1 MSLSSLGLIS
11 RLFKMGN
18 SGGPL
23 VNLDGEAI
31 GINTMMVTAGISFA
45 IPSDYAL
52 DFLEKVKK
60 FQNGEKG
67 ELHFMFSLHSQ
78 PYLLN

>member
-1 MSLSSLGLIS
+1 
-11 RLFKMGN
+11 MGN

-45 IPSDYAL
+45 IPSDYAKT
-52 DFLEKVKK
+52 FLEKVRNY
-60 FQNGEKG
+60 QAQEKG
-67 ELHFMFSLHSQ
+67 IKS
-78 PYLLN
+78 

>member
-1 MSLSSLGLIS
+1 
-11 RLFKMGN
+11 MGN

-60 FQNGEKG
+60 FQNQEKG
-67 ELHFMFSLHSQ
+67 KV
-78 PYLLN
+78 